1 MNLIEQYLSAAGIAG
16 HEAAT
21 IREAACKVREFYSTG
36 ENLKDKPGIST
47 RQAKQALLALN
58 LPNEHR
64 IELARRIDKW
74 AVQCGGAP
82 CDGSIM
88 TRPSRW
94 SEPKDTYQKVIRL

>member
-1 MNLIEQYLSAAGIAG
+1 MNIIEQYLSAAGITG

-47 RQAKQALLALN
+47 RQAKQALLTLN
-58 LPNEHR
+58 LPDEHR
-64 IELARRIDKW
+64 IELARRIYKW

-88 TRPSRW
+88 ARPSRW
-94 SEPKDTYQKVIRL
+94 SETKDTYQKVIRL